1 MSGASLTKKHEV
13 NPTFRDTVILERYI
27 YFVGQKELKFSIQW
41 PVSDLT
47 ANTFWFTAG
56 AKILLN
62 QVYLLLFV
70 CSISCLHT
78 NCLSNVHDC

>member
-13 NPTFRDTVILERYI
+13 NPTFRDTVILVRYI

-41 PVSDLT
+41 PVIDLT

-56 AKILLN
+56 AKNIIKSGVSVIICLFHKLLA
-62 QVYLLLFV
+62 
-70 CSISCLHT
+70 H
-78 NCLSNVHDC
+78 